1 MNNDYVDFELFKI
14 LDGFEKVVG
23 MSCIV
28 QGDLFMYTVKINFS
42 KRKRNIKPEPDLTIE
57 DFDIKFPRYLTKR
70 IVLSQLNGM
79 YDPLGLLS
87 PFIIKGKLFL
97 RALWSAGENVDWDD
111 KISDEMYGRW
121 QTFFREMFDLRT
133 LYFKRSTKPIN
144 AVKSPIL
151 VIFSDASKE
160 AYGAVCY
167 IRWELSDGTYKAT
180 LLVSKSKIAP
190 VKAITIVRRELLGAV
205 ISVRLRK

>member
-1 MNNDYVDFELFKI
+1 
-14 LDGFEKVVG
+14 
-23 MSCIV
+23 
-28 QGDLFMYTVKINFS
+28 
-42 KRKRNIKPEPDLTIE
+42 
-57 DFDIKFPRYLTKR
+57 
-70 IVLSQLNGM
+70 
-79 YDPLGLLS
+79 
-87 PFIIKGKLFL
+87 
-97 RALWSAGENVDWDD
+97 
-111 KISDEMYGRW
+111 
-121 QTFFREMFDLRT
+121 MFDLRT

-180 LLVSKSKIAP
+180 SLVSKSKIAP
-190 VKAITIVRRELLGAV
+190 VKAITIVRQELLGAV